1 MWDSLLTD
9 YNIVKWG
16 KFARDPLQ
24 ELAAECRRQGI
35 QIGFYYSV
43 RDWHHPDWT
52 LRYEFLGKPGPNYKG
67 MWGYPVSAWTENR
80 IYDCGCTACVANR
93 PITPN
98 VDPRPTSGVDMNR
111 HLDYM
116 KGQITELLTRY
127 GQVGVMWFDG
137 QDIENAKLGRVA
149 EMIATMRK
157 LQPGIII
164 NDRIG
169 PYGMELGDYGVH
181 EGSIPGTHLPR
192 DWKTCATTNG
202 SWGFDRLNH
211 NWVSS
216 TTMIQ
221 WLADSAS
228 KGGNLLLNVGP
239 DSTGQV
245 PEAIAENLAQVGAWL
260 RANGTSIYGCSTAGM
275 PQPNW
280 GRITAK
286 GSTLYLH
293 VFDWT
298 GNGSLL
304 MSKPGKPFARAY
316 LLADTDKKS
325 LPVAISADG
334 MQIAVPDL
342 QPSGAVSVIVL
353 ETLL

>member
-169 PYGMELGDYGVH
+169 PDGMELGDYGVH

-280 GRITAK
+280 GRIT
-286 GSTLYLH
+286 
-293 VFDWT
+293 